1 MIDGFITDQG
11 HGIIVV
17 PSWVEGSPNKSVWV
31 GVRLGG
37 RTRSDVTTV
46 RCRRCGFLESYAPDE
61 PNTDQAAPTG
71 SQGKAVL
78 VIMLAVLAA
87 TVAVV
92 GAVLLSR

>member
-17 PSWVEGSPNKSVWV
+17 PSWVEGSPRKSAWV

-37 RTRSDVTTV
+37 RVRSDVTTQ

-61 PNTDQAAPTG
+61 PNTAPAAPTG
-71 SQGKAVL
+71 SQAKIVL

-87 TVAVV
+87 TLAVV
-92 GAVLLSR
+92 GAVVLSR